1 MPTKHI
7 DRKTLSQSDYI
18 RLNDKLREVLT
29 NIKRNEDGT
38 PLSCRYVEGWNDAI
52 VHKWM
57 LKEVSPKTTDTH
69 VQGFRLRLYGKVE
82 TQDGHVRVRGVNGLN
97 GIHERIDDLEARLRR
112 IDDLEARLRRLEYDL
127 GVLPTT
133 SG

>member
-1 MPTKHI
+1 
-7 DRKTLSQSDYI
+7 
-18 RLNDKLREVLT
+18 V
-29 NIKRNEDGT
+29 
-38 PLSCRYVEGWNDAI
+38 DA
-52 VHKWM
+52 
-57 LKEVSPKTTDTH
+57 H